1 MKPPRP
7 ILSLVLAIAFGL
19 LAPATGGAKD
29 KRVYQKGVLLQVDS
43 TPCGMQQDS
52 SQGFAGA
59 VLGTDSE
66 KKKTREMLC
75 QEYTLRSERLAFRIR
90 PKDEKKPVLLP
101 VGETVEFRIHKE
113 KLLLRVPEKDG
124 KEREYIVISMTL
136 RKEIDGP
143 DPCSAKK

>member
-1 MKPPRP
+1 MKSPRLFG
-7 ILSLVLAIAFGL
+7 ILLFALALCLV
-19 LAPATGGAKD
+19 APANVAAKE
-29 KRVYQKGVLLQVDS
+29 KRAYQKGVLLQMES

-75 QEYTLRSERLAFRIR
+75 QEYVLRSERLTFRIR

-101 VGETVEFRIHKE
+101 VGETVEFRIHKD
-113 KLLLRVPEKDG
+113 KLILRVPEEDG
-124 KEREYIVISMTL
+124 KEREYLVISMTP